1 MGSAPVFSKVGL
13 GAGLGIGHCRVQL
26 HGKINCQRT
35 ISGPLLVLPQADL
48 KQYNNP
54 HKNKR

>member
-35 ISGPLLVLPQADL
+35 ISGPLLVLPQEGR
-48 KQYNNP
+48 QT
-54 HKNKR
+54 